1 MLYFVIFLYMNKILW
16 HNRARKQI
24 KKIPQ
29 NFRNAIIESID
40 QLVAFPEC
48 DGLDIIRLKK
58 HRYDYRMRI
67 GRYRVLFD
75 HDDGIKIIGI
85 QEVKKRDEQTY

>member
-1 MLYFVIFLYMNKILW
+1 MNKIVW

-29 NFRNAIIESID
+29 NYRNAIIERID
-40 QLVAFPEC
+40 QLAAFPDC
-48 DGLDIIRLKK
+48 HSLDIVSLKR
-58 HRYDYRMRI
+58 HRYGFRMRI

-75 HDDGIKIIGI
+75 HDDGIKIIEI
-85 QEVKKRDEQTY
+85 QEVRKRDEQTY